1 MIVLVWQ
8 WLLAVPIVISQAG
21 AQELDV
27 SERRVSPELLLLNA
41 TISDEERKQLI
52 STIRRTYKVQDYDAI
67 REDLRVNAPRFY
79 SIVADLESLIRRNYE
94 MKSKVTQRRLEN
106 YALHSP
112 LDIQDGVGRL
122 AKYLNENIET
132 ALEVTRKEVLFKFL
146 QAANSI
152 RIEEAN
158 ALRKTIGDR
167 FRFRTVGEI
176 FGDFERSVPA
186 LYDAVLNVS
195 ETLAVGVGKI
205 EPGTP
210 EKYLKETTLGDHE
223 LDVLAETFAHSNA
236 EIVLI
241 LCTCLVQTIN
251 RMSDEEIDK
260 VRAVPREDI
269 VLSATRWPYSVGVLN
284 QTEIVRYA
292 LKFNSSMS
300 VVLDARIKATKRVIA
315 IEFDEDQQMEFV
327 ERVDILNTRMQ
338 EFLVQFAIIS
348 LVETVQNLEENDIM
362 LLHRYVSRK
371 AAFEDDSEIEFELS
385 ASAPQ
390 IYKMI
395 SLLMVDVEDSF
406 KDRLRFGLDFIDRSW
421 SLSSNDSLADEIDA
435 DLAPEIFAE
444 MAKAYG
450 AFATTV
456 LVHLKEQ
463 VMHAAL
469 RLANENWIIERPE
482 ILRIIHDFTTKYHR
496 NLLRYMRRHTPT
508 VYSIIGPFHL
518 LMEGKKRNAKDPA
531 IATLLEILR
540 AESVRVFISRVA
552 GGRARDRW
560 NEDSED
566 YFGRHFN
573 AFSLVRALNPEQLV
587 LLTKSFKILTPEQ
600 REIFESVA

>member
-1 MIVLVWQ
+1 MVLVWQ
-8 WLLAVPIVISQAG
+8 LLLLVVFASRAG
-21 AQELDV
+21 SHDLDV
-27 SERRVSPELLLLNA
+27 AEKRVSPALLFLNS
-41 TISDEERKQLI
+41 TLSETERHQLI
-52 STIRRTYKVQDYDAI
+52 SSIHRTYKVQDYDAI
-67 REDLRVNAPRFY
+67 REDLRENAPRFY
-79 SIVADLESLIRRNYE
+79 SIVADLDSLIRRNYE
-94 MKSKVTQRRLEN
+94 SKSKVTQRRLEN
-106 YALHSP
+106 YADHSP
-112 LDIQDGVGRL
+112 RDLRDGAGRL
-122 AKYLNENIET
+122 AKYLNENMDT
-132 ALEVTRKEVLFKFL
+132 VLEVTRKEMLFKFL
-146 QAANSI
+146 QAANAI

-167 FRFRTVGEI
+167 FKFRTLGEI

-210 EKYLKETTLGDHE
+210 EKYMTSSTLGDHE

-241 LCTCLVQTIN
+241 LCTCIVQSIN
-251 RMSDEEIDK
+251 RMSDEEINA

-292 LKFNSSMS
+292 LTFNASMS
-300 VVLDARIKATKRVIA
+300 VILDKRISQTKRVIA
-315 IEFDEDQQMEFV
+315 IEFDEDQQLEFI
-327 ERVDILNTRMQ
+327 ERIDILNTRVQ

-348 LVETVQNLEENDIM
+348 LVETVQKLEEYDIM
-362 LLHRYVSRK
+362 LLHRYVARK
-371 AAFEDDSEIEFELS
+371 AVYNSPDEVDFELS
-385 ASAPQ
+385 SSAPQ
-390 IYKMI
+390 IFQMT
-395 SLLMVDVEDSF
+395 SLLMADVEDAF

-421 SLSSNDSLADEIDA
+421 SLSTKDSLADEIEA

-450 AFATTV
+450 AFATTI
-456 LVHLKEQ
+456 LSHLKEQ
-463 VMHAAL
+463 VQHSAL
-469 RLANENWIIERPE
+469 RLANENWISERPE
-482 ILRIIHDFTTKYHR
+482 ILRVIHDFTTKYHR
-496 NLLRYMRRHTPT
+496 TLLRYMRRNTPT
-508 VYSIIGPFHL
+508 VYQIIGPFHL

-531 IATLLEILR
+531 IATILEILR

-566 YFGRHFN
+566 FFSRHFN
-573 AFSLVRALNPEQLV
+573 AFALVRCLTPEQLV

-600 REIFESVA
+600 REIFESV